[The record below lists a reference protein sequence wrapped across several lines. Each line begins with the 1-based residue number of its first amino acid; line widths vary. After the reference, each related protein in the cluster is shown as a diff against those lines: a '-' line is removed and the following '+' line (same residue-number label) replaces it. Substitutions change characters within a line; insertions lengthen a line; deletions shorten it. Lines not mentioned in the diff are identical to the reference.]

1 MIKTNLYYKTAKL
14 SKSKNS
20 QTFSLYVYF
29 YAQQFFL
36 NWSEYF
42 EVDKCVVVFN
52 RKKLIEKYLSRFDQ
66 IRKQAELL
74 E

>member
-1 MIKTNLYYKTAKL
+1 MCISML
-14 SKSKNS
+14 NS
-20 QTFSLYVYF
+20 FC
-29 YAQQFFL
+29 L
-36 NWSEYF
+36 NWLEYF